1 MDTVACVRGV
11 IIGLICSNGMSPLM
25 HAKENIP
32 RRPGNSKK
40 FVPGDSLTYSLRNG
54 GSFTLENFEVGR
66 PLGKGKFGSVYLARL
81 KSNGFF
87 VALKVLF
94 KSQLQKSNVEHQL
107 RREIEI
113 QGHLRHPNIL
123 RMYTYFW
130 DHKRIYLVLE
140 YAQRGELYKYLK
152 KKTRF
157 DETTAAVFMFQ
168 LADALNYCHEKKV
181 IHRDIKPENLLI
193 GDDGQLKIADFG
205 WSVHAPNQ
213 KRQTMCGTLDYLPPE
228 MVVGEDHR
236 EHVDIWSLGVLC
248 YEFLVGTPPFEH
260 DDSAGTYQAIRN
272 VRYTFPNYVSSGARD
287 LINRLLQRRPSDRLS
302 LKGVMEHEWV
312 QYHLQKRNNE
322 ITDKKQSKRECKDFL
337 Y

>member
-1 MDTVACVRGV
+1 MDVKKSVSTKGKKEYRPEDPSTYSP
-11 IIGLICSNGMSPLM
+11 SNGG
-25 HAKENIP
+25 
-32 RRPGNSKK
+32 R
-40 FVPGDSLTYSLRNG
+40 
-54 GSFTLENFEVGR
+54 FTLADFEVGR

-81 KSNGFF
+81 KDNGFF

-94 KSQLQKSNVEHQL
+94 KNQLVKSGVEHQL

-140 YAQRGELYKYLK
+140 YAQGGEMYKYLK
-152 KKTRF
+152 QKVRF

-168 LADALNYCHEKKV
+168 IADALNYCHEKKV

-228 MVVGEDHR
+228 MVLGEEHR
-236 EHVDIWSLGVLC
+236 EHVDIWSIGVLC

-260 DDSAGTYQAIRN
+260 DDSAGTYHAIRN
-272 VRYTFPNYVSSGARD
+272 VRYTLPSYVSSGARD
-287 LINRLLQRRPSDRLS
+287 LINKLLQRRPMDRIS

-312 QYHLQKRNNE
+312 QYHLQKRMDECLN
-322 ITDKKQSKRECKDFL
+322 KKQSKRAPREITL
-337 Y
+337 

>member
-1 MDTVACVRGV
+1 METPDTSCKKEE
-11 IIGLICSNGMSPLM
+11 LTQQSELSPEM
-25 HAKENIP
+25 ESKENVP
-32 RRPGNSKK
+32 KLREKKK
-40 FVPGDSLTYSLRNG
+40 FDKEDPSTYTPERG
-54 GSFTLENFEVGR
+54 GRFCLDDFEIGR

-81 KSNGFF
+81 KENHFL

-123 RMYTYFW
+123 RMYAYFW
-130 DHKRIYLVLE
+130 DEKRIYLVLE
-140 YAQRGELYKYLK
+140 YAQGGEMYKYLK
-152 KKTRF
+152 KKGRF

-168 LADALNYCHEKKV
+168 MADALRYCHEKKV

-193 GDDGQLKIADFG
+193 GDNGELKIADFG

-228 MVVGEDHR
+228 MVVGEEHR

-248 YEFLVGTPPFEH
+248 YEFLVGVPPFEH
-260 DDSAGTYQAIRN
+260 DDSTSTYNAIRN
-272 VRYTFPNYVSSGARD
+272 VRYTFPSYVSSGARD
-287 LINRLLQRRPSDRLS
+287 LINKLLQRRPHERLS
-302 LKGVMEHEWV
+302 LENVMSHEWV
-312 QYHLQKRNNE
+312 QLHLQKRQE
-322 ITDKKQSKRECKDFL
+322 RLAAPHPSRRAHKDSTF
-337 Y
+337 